1 MKISD
6 FVMEYLANLN
16 IDTVFCVTGGGAMH
30 LNNSLGMSDK
40 LTGVFMLHEQGA
52 SIAAEAYARIHE
64 GYGACLVTSGPGA
77 TNAVT
82 GCVGSYIDS
91 IPVIYISGQA
101 KRADLVGD
109 QKIRQFGIQE
119 VDIISIVKSYT
130 KYAVQID
137 SPEKIKYELEK
148 ASFLAMEGRPGP
160 VWIDIPL
167 DIQAS
172 EVNPD
177 ALNSFYFEKELLSE
191 KESIIEGTYN
201 SISYAV
207 KSADIDTTIEAIN
220 KSTKPVRVL
229 GHGIR
234 LSHSVSEARELFE
247 FLGFPVLTSWNGV
260 DLIESD
266 HPLYYG
272 RPGAVG
278 QRAANLIEQG
288 ADIVI
293 TIGTRLNILSTGY
306 NYDSFLSNAYHIMVD
321 IDENEH
327 SKGTVR
333 IDKLILSD
341 AKFFIEAL
349 LKENLNE
356 TTKEWQDK
364 CKHWKQ
370 VFPKCEVAFKSKDK
384 MDIYDFADSL
394 TNHLKDDAV
403 ILTDAGL
410 EEVIVPTVVGFKD
423 GQRCLHPASQG
434 CMGVALPAS
443 MGAWYSSGHDVIAV
457 IGDGSV
463 MMNLQE
469 MQTISANKMGVKIII
484 INNKV
489 YSVIRTRQIE
499 LFRNRTIGTNPEN
512 GVTTPDFKD
521 VAQCFKIPYV
531 KINDTTEFD
540 TKIEEALNMEG
551 PVICEVMAVEDQ
563 VYIRNGAGF
572 NAQRKFVVRP
582 LEDQMP
588 FMDREVLKN
597 EMIVEPID
605 L

>member
-1 MKISD
+1 MVRLADYVIQRIVDEGVKHIFLITGRGILYLSDAVAKNEEMTPISVHHEQAAAYAAVAYSQ
-6 FVMEYLANLN
+6 FN
-16 IDTVFCVTGGGAMH
+16 
-30 LNNSLGMSDK
+30 DK
-40 LTGVFMLHEQGA
+40 LGAALVSTGCA
-52 SIAAEAYARIHE
+52 S
-64 GYGACLVTSGPGA
+64 

-82 GCVGSYIDS
+82 GVLNAWQDGV
-91 IPVIYISGQA
+91 PVIFISGQNKLHETVA
-101 KRADLVGD
+101 YTGKN
-109 QKIRQFGIQE
+109 IRTWGSQE
-119 VDIISIVKSYT
+119 ANVIPIVKSIT
-130 KYAVQID
+130 KYANIITD
-137 SPEKIKYELEK
+137 ASKIGEEMDK
-148 ASFLAMEGRPGP
+148 AIYYATHGVKGP
-160 VWIDIPL
+160 VWLDIPVDVQNARVEPEQL
-167 DIQAS
+167 SRWNGDENVLKAS
-172 EVNPD
+172 IDEVSFVVN
-177 ALNSFYFEKELLSE
+177 ALKEAKRPVFLVGSGIRASHSIEQFKELAEKTKVPVCFSASAVDTYGISHELSM
-191 KESIIEGTYN
+191 GTVGTIGGTRAGNFTVQN
-201 SISYAV
+201 SDLVVS
-207 KSADIDTTIEAIN
+207 
-220 KSTKPVRVL
+220 L
-229 GHGIR
+229 GCR
-234 LSHSVSEARELFE
+234 LS
-247 FLGFPVLTSWNGV
+247 PMLTDSQY
-260 DLIESD
+260 EKF
-266 HPLYYG
+266 
-272 RPGAVG
+272 A
-278 QRAANLIEQG
+278 RAAKLI
-288 ADIVI
+288 V
-293 TIGTRLNILSTGY
+293 
-306 NYDSFLSNAYHIMVD
+306 VD

-349 LKENLNE
+349 LKENLAE

-370 VFPKCEVAFKSKDK
+370 VFPKCEDAFKSKDK
-384 MDIYDFADSL
+384 IDLYDFADRL
-394 TNHLKDDAV
+394 TNHLKDDAI

-457 IGDGSV
+457 VGDGSV

-469 MQTISANKMGVKIII
+469 MQTISANKMSIKIII

-489 YSVIRTRQIE
+489 YSVIRTRQVE

-540 TKIEEALNMEG
+540 SKIEEVLNMEG

-588 FMDREVLKN
+588 FMDRDIIKN
-597 EMIVEPID
+597 EMIIEPID